1 MVFAM
6 AAPLFAQIMMI
17 VVMIVQGQWMFA
29 MMVVPGAIGCLASV
43 LIALPWG
50 SQAAAEAT
58 PSASSTASSRPI
70 TVDDDTGDA
79 VAFHTMASQSIEAML
94 GFDRLPWRTIV
105 GHWIG
110 PADLNVPLGTGA
122 QGRFDLDL
130 VRQGP
135 HALVAGTT
143 GSGKSVLLQ
152 SWCLALAACNGP
164 DRLNFVFLDFKG
176 GSAFRALE
184 QLPHTVGNVCDL
196 DLAHAARALRALEA
210 ELTRRERLAAEH
222 HAAHIEDM
230 PLPPPRLMVVIDEFH
245 ALKDQL
251 PDYIG
256 RLVRIASL
264 GRSLGMHLIACTQN
278 PLGQVNADMKA
289 NMAINICLRVRDTMQ
304 STELLGDGR
313 AASIPPALPGSA
325 YCNDGEQV
333 TALRCAPVE
342 NIARCCRQV
351 TLAHRF
357 MGFAPTPPLFT
368 APLPT
373 QVPAPIRAGHARNR
387 FPDRLWFGLADD
399 GIALH
404 DATVPITTGNIGV
417 IGAHGRGKTT
427 VLTMLARS
435 AAGMD
440 GLMVRYSRVQ
450 RGERTAELLR
460 GGEGSGARTT
470 TETPDVPHPPRLV
483 WVVDDADELFDP
495 FNVSDEADE
504 FRKALADTAVTVVF
518 AVTTARHVRVPEHC
532 VTRIAFPCGE
542 RTADLMTGI
551 PSNLLATLSQ
561 RDLDTPGRAVL
572 VAGATA
578 CLVQCA
584 A

>member
-17 VVMIVQGQWMFA
+17 MVMIVQGQWMFA

-50 SQAAAEAT
+50 SPDPAG
-58 PSASSTASSRPI
+58 TASPSISAASPRP
-70 TVDDDTGDA
+70 TAVDDDTGGT
-79 VAFHTMASQSIEAML
+79 VAFHTMTSQPIEAML

-105 GHWIG
+105 NHWIG
-110 PADLNVPLGTGA
+110 PADLNVPLGVAA

-222 HAAHIEDM
+222 HAAHIGDM

-313 AASIPPALPGSA
+313 AASIPPTLPGSA

-333 TALRCAPVE
+333 TALRCAPVGD
-342 NIARCCRQV
+342 IARCCRQV
-351 TLAHRF
+351 SLAQRF
-357 MGFAPTPPLFT
+357 MGFAPTPALFT
-368 APLPT
+368 APLPMR
-373 QVPAPIRAGHARNR
+373 VPAPVRVGHARNR

-404 DATVPITTGNIGV
+404 DATVPVAGGNIGV

-440 GLMVRYSRVQ
+440 GLMVRHSMMR
-450 RGERTAELLR
+450 RGERVTELLR
-460 GGEGSGARTT
+460 GGDGFGAAAAER
-470 TETPDVPHPPRLV
+470 PDAPHPPRLV

-495 FNVSDEADE
+495 FNVGDEADV
-504 FRKALADTAVTVVF
+504 FRKALADAAVTVVF

-532 VTRIAFPCGE
+532 VTRIVFPCGE
-542 RTADLMTGI
+542 RTADLTAGI
-551 PSNLLATLSQ
+551 PSNLLSSLGQ

-572 VAGATA
+572 VTGAAA